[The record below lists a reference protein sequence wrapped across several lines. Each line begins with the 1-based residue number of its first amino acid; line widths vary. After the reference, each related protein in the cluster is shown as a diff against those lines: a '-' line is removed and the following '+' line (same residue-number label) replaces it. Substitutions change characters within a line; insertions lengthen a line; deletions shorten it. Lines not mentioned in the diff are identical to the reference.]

1 MVDAQIISSTID
13 TTSRPIQES
22 SSNFSRFDLERITD
36 FMYDQRAIGY
46 RAISIGGADGSF
58 EPLAET
64 IVRNDLETQLAAVM
78 QNGEILYSVFDALF
92 PKRET
97 LKLTAQQGMM
107 TMPLLLDAYTRALP
121 QDIEA
126 PVLRSLASIL
136 AELTATALRP
146 LNLILPFA
154 GLVSLSEHSA
164 VFPTISVILE
174 SARVKR
180 ISDILEAMKLEREIG
195 RVKTLSG
202 AALYSALMPMFAR
215 AGRLLLQT
223 TAQELEMQDSFLLL
237 KYYVTR
243 DDRLPRILLKNPN
256 LEAMATN
263 LTLVLAACSVEDRE
277 MQLPEYY
284 FERALSDTLLR
295 LKELKRFS
303 TKHISEVREWFTHH
317 VIFDTPGQKVSGLVF
332 GRNLLLENKPQVTIF
347 SMIGTSQRPLWSQT
361 PYPVAEN
368 RVEPVL
374 SHLFTTELRTEH
386 MIAVTAGVATYA
398 TDLLDKEPTV
408 FFTCGATELDL
419 FYYAAALS
427 RMLILTQ
434 TDDGY
439 SVAFY
444 NEDIPLNY
452 DTKSIIVGT
461 KILSHDP
468 AEGVIHT
475 GLFEQTGTGAYPTRI
490 QGVPE
495 TTRSQLFY
503 NNPDSFTLSLGLP
516 INLTIESDSVA
527 LNVSTSLAKLLVLPE
542 QLRLSVTKQLAAPPT
557 LQHYVNGLLKLADT
571 VDITM
576 QTGEIARLRAATA
589 LTNVLLSVGA
599 SPAGK
604 ALTRSVMIMAINTLP
619 RDQRL
624 ELRGRLRNANLA
636 FTVAMAVGGE
646 ILSALE
652 YLNRDQVQAILDLAK
667 AQKLAAYMLG
677 SIPNLSDL
685 V

>member
-1 MVDAQIISSTID
+1 
-13 TTSRPIQES
+13 
-22 SSNFSRFDLERITD
+22 
-36 FMYDQRAIGY
+36 
-46 RAISIGGADGSF
+46 
-58 EPLAET
+58 
-64 IVRNDLETQLAAVM
+64 
-78 QNGEILYSVFDALF
+78 
-92 PKRET
+92 
-97 LKLTAQQGMM
+97 
-107 TMPLLLDAYTRALP
+107 
-121 QDIEA
+121 
-126 PVLRSLASIL
+126 
-136 AELTATALRP
+136 
-146 LNLILPFA
+146 
-154 GLVSLSEHSA
+154 
-164 VFPTISVILE
+164 
-174 SARVKR
+174 
-180 ISDILEAMKLEREIG
+180 
-195 RVKTLSG
+195 
-202 AALYSALMPMFAR
+202 
-215 AGRLLLQT
+215 
-223 TAQELEMQDSFLLL
+223 
-237 KYYVTR
+237 
-243 DDRLPRILLKNPN
+243 
-256 LEAMATN
+256 
-263 LTLVLAACSVEDRE
+263 
-277 MQLPEYY
+277 
-284 FERALSDTLLR
+284 
-295 LKELKRFS
+295 
-303 TKHISEVREWFTHH
+303 
-317 VIFDTPGQKVSGLVF
+317 
-332 GRNLLLENKPQVTIF
+332 
-347 SMIGTSQRPLWSQT
+347 
-361 PYPVAEN
+361 
-368 RVEPVL
+368 
-374 SHLFTTELRTEH
+374 
-386 MIAVTAGVATYA
+386 
-398 TDLLDKEPTV
+398 
-408 FFTCGATELDL
+408 
-419 FYYAAALS
+419 
-427 RMLILTQ
+427 MLILTQ